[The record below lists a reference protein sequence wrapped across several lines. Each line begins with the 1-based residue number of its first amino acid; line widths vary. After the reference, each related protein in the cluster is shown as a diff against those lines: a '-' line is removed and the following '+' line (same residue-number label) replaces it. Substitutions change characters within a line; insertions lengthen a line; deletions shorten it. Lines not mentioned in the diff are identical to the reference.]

1 MMSENYK
8 KKFEFQKKVIAR
20 QSEQIEDFKSQIE
33 QLKLEIAKK
42 DEIINSVDYLRK
54 ELAQDVSDVKKYKE
68 EYYKLIQDLRNMKKI
83 LNQDVYKGRWNLVR
97 FLIK

>member
-20 QSEQIEDFKSQIE
+20 QSEQIEDYKSQIE

-42 DEIINSVDYLRK
+42 DEKNIEPRCLQRKMEFGSIFNKIKQKYIIDWG
-54 ELAQDVSDVKKYKE
+54 EIKYE
-68 EYYKLIQDLRNMKKI
+68 GYGFRI
-83 LNQDVYKGRWNLVR
+83 
-97 FLIK
+97 